1 MARRRTVLVP
11 ILGGVALAFVL
22 TLSALQPGATAAAR
36 AASARP
42 AALRA
47 VKIGMGYIP
56 SVQFAP
62 FYVAQQ
68 RGYYRQAGLDVAFDY
83 AQSPTL
89 LQIVGAGHED
99 FAVADGTDA
108 IAAITA
114 VPVAVP
120 LTYVMAEYQRFPVAI
135 FALRKSGIHAV
146 RDLRGKTIGVA
157 GRYGATYTGLLAALR
172 SAGLTL
178 NDVHVTTIGY
188 TQVESVAAG
197 RVDAAVGYSVN
208 EPVRLTALGY
218 KVTTLEVSTEANLVS
233 PGIVTGI
240 GEIAR
245 NPALVRAFVQAT
257 LHGLADTIAD
267 PKAAFAIS
275 RRAPGLRLSGGD
287 VAVQYDVLTRA
298 IDFWH
303 GAGTKVHGLGYVD
316 PTQWSASAKLLHAL
330 TPSTPGALPKT
341 AYTNAFVAGSKKV

>member
-1 MARRRTVLVP
+1 MARRRPVLIPV
-11 ILGGVALAFVL
+11 LSGVALAL
-22 TLSALQPGATAAAR
+22 ALALAALLAGATAIARTTAAQ
-36 AASARP
+36 P
-42 AALRA
+42 AALHA

-68 RGYYRQAGLDVAFDY
+68 RGYYRQAGLNVTFDY

-108 IAAITA
+108 IAA
-114 VPVAVP
+114 VDGGVP

-135 FALRKSGIHAV
+135 FALRKSGIRSVHG
-146 RDLRGKTIGVA
+146 LRGKTVGVA
-157 GRYGATYTGLLAALR
+157 GRYGATYTGLLAALH

-208 EPVRLTALGY
+208 EPVRLAALGY
-218 KVTTLEVSTEANLVS
+218 KVTTLEVSAEADLVA
-233 PGIVTGI
+233 PGIVTSVQ
-240 GEIAR
+240 EATH
-245 NPALVRAFVQAT
+245 NPAVVRAFVQAT
-257 LHGLADTIAD
+257 LRGLADTIAN

-275 RRAPGLRLSGGD
+275 RQTGGLMLSGND
-287 VAVQYDVLTRA
+287 IAVQYDVLKRA

-316 PTQWSASAKLLHAL
+316 PVQWSASAKLLHLL
-330 TPSTPGALPKT
+330 TPSTPATLPKT
-341 AYTNAFVAGSKKV
+341 AYTNTFVAGSKKV